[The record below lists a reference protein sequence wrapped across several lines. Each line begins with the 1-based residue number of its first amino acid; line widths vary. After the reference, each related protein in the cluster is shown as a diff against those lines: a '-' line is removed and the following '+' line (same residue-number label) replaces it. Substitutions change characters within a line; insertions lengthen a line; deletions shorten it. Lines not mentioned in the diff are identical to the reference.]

1 MVKARDRKTRYDPA
15 EFPKSLF
22 REEVWT
28 EMCLDGTVLRALED
42 L

>member
-15 EFPKSLF
+15 EFPKYLF
-22 REEVWT
+22 TEVLT